1 MAGSHFSDY
10 RKVLRQF
17 RQRQFVYVA
26 NNDPSSSEEQ
36 SAFEAE
42 LEQLAYWLH
51 SSFAQADR
59 LNQVTTQIISGRTLN
74 DVLNLSYENFRALI
88 PFDRMGC
95 SLVSEDGNYITQY
108 WARSNYD
115 SENAVGNGYTVPF
128 NKDSLN
134 SFTQEQARPRIINDL
149 KKFSSTRP
157 GSKVSKLLLE
167 EGILS
172 NLTCPL
178 IVDSKLIGY
187 LFFSSRQANVYR
199 DIHQEVF
206 LATSSNVSHLVEKSR
221 LYENVNRLNNQL
233 SQALESL
240 KVKASYDS
248 LTGVYNRGSVMDFL
262 KESLSSAAQKQR
274 VMSLILCDIDFF
286 KSVNDV
292 HGHVVGDVVLKTV
305 AQNLSHG
312 LREYDAV
319 GRYGGEEFLIIL
331 PGTESGGAI
340 VVAER
345 IRNTI
350 SELAFDGA
358 KSPFNVTISMGI
370 ATTGIN
376 SEFSDEITLIKQ
388 ADEALYQAKESGRNR
403 VVLYRSS

>member
-187 LFFSSRQANVYR
+187 LF
-199 DIHQEVF
+199 
-206 LATSSNVSHLVEKSR
+206 
-221 LYENVNRLNNQL
+221 
-233 SQALESL
+233 SQAVRQMCIEIFIKKFFSL
-240 KVKASYDS
+240 HHP
-248 LTGVYNRGSVMDFL
+248 M
-262 KESLSSAAQKQR
+262 
-274 VMSLILCDIDFF
+274 
-286 KSVNDV
+286 
-292 HGHVVGDVVLKTV
+292 
-305 AQNLSHG
+305 
-312 LREYDAV
+312 
-319 GRYGGEEFLIIL
+319 FLIWL
-331 PGTESGGAI
+331 KK
-340 VVAER
+340 VVFMKMLTA
-345 IRNTI
+345 
-350 SELAFDGA
+350 
-358 KSPFNVTISMGI
+358 
-370 ATTGIN
+370 
-376 SEFSDEITLIKQ
+376 
-388 ADEALYQAKESGRNR
+388 
-403 VVLYRSS
+403 